1 LDYKVP
7 FTSDETARLKNIFPG
22 GVCDWSK
29 PGVEQQKLGG
39 TWLPIDGS
47 GT

>member
-1 LDYKVP
+1 M
-7 FTSDETARLKNIFPG
+7 ARLKKAFAG
-22 GVCDWSK
+22 GVCDWST

-39 TWLPIDGS
+39 TWLRFGGS